1 MSRALSL
8 CVVILAAAVAVRA
21 AQTPAP
27 TVSSQQ
33 TPTYWCP
40 MHPDER
46 ATSAVPC
53 PICKMTMVPIPPM
66 RIGEYKMDVATIAG
80 PAGLAGLRVTVRN
93 PSDGSLV
100 RNFEVVHE
108 KSFHLFVVGRDLKV
122 FRHLHPEPL
131 SDGSLEVREEIP
143 PGEYLVAAD
152 FLPSGGSP
160 QLLQRVISYRGASR
174 EASPGPRN
182 VELSTAG
189 PTGNAYDVVTNV
201 KIQPLSSELPAG
213 QATALHVMLSR
224 TEDGRPIVNL
234 EPYLGAGGHLLVV
247 SEDLTEV
254 IHAHASVEDLPG
266 SLLTFDLTLPKPG
279 AYVVWVQFQRFGE
292 TLTARLA
299 VTAR

>member
-1 MSRALSL
+1 
-8 CVVILAAAVAVRA
+8 
-21 AQTPAP
+21 
-27 TVSSQQ
+27 
-33 TPTYWCP
+33 

-66 RIGEYKMDVATIAG
+66 RIGEYRMDVATIAG
-80 PAGLAGLRVTVRN
+80 RAGLAGLRVTIRN

-100 RNFEVVHE
+100 RTFEVVHE
-108 KSFHLFVVGRDLKV
+108 RPFHLFVVGRDLRY

-131 SDGSLEVREEIP
+131 PDGSLEAREEIP

-160 QLLQRVISYRGASR
+160 QLLQRVID
-174 EASPGPRN
+174 SPGSRK
-182 VELSTAG
+182 VGLSTPGPAG
-189 PTGNAYDVVTNV
+189 GAYDVVTNV
-201 KIQPLSSELPAG
+201 RIQPLSSTLSAG
-213 QATALHVMLSR
+213 QATAFHVMFSR
-224 TEDGRPIVNL
+224 TEDGRPLVNL
-234 EPYLGAGGHLLVV
+234 EPYLGAGGHLLAV

-254 IHAHASVEDLPG
+254 VHAHASMDDLAG
-266 SLLTFDLTLPKPG
+266 SLLTFDMTLPKPG

-299 VTAR
+299 VNAR

>member
-1 MSRALSL
+1 MSRALTL
-8 CVVILAAAVAVRA
+8 CVVLLTAAMAVRA
-21 AQTPAP
+21 AQAPAP

-33 TPTYWCP
+33 TPTYWCA

-46 ATSAVPC
+46 AMSAVLC

-66 RIGEYKMDVATIAG
+66 RIGEYKMDVATIAA

-100 RNFEVVHE
+100 RSFEVVHE
-108 KSFHLFVVGRDLKV
+108 KPFHLFVVGRDLRF
-122 FRHLHPEPL
+122 FRHLHPELLP
-131 SDGSLEVREEIP
+131 DGSLEAREEIP

-160 QLLQRVISYRGASR
+160 QLLQRVVS
-174 EASPGPRN
+174 SPGPRK
-182 VELSTAG
+182 VEPSTPG

>member
-1 MSRALSL
+1 
-8 CVVILAAAVAVRA
+8 
-21 AQTPAP
+21 
-27 TVSSQQ
+27 
-33 TPTYWCP
+33 

-46 ATSAVPC
+46 AASAVPC

-66 RIGEYKMDVATIAG
+66 RIGEYRMDVATIAG
-80 PAGLAGLRVTVRN
+80 RAGLAGLRVAVRN

-108 KSFHLFVVGRDLKV
+108 KPFHLFVVGRDLTF
-122 FRHLHPEPL
+122 FRHLHPEPQP
-131 SDGSLEVREEIP
+131 DGSLEVREEIP

-160 QLLQRVISYRGASR
+160 QLLQRVIDYGGN
-174 EASPGPRN
+174 SPGRRKAD
-182 VELSTAG
+182 LSTPGSA
-189 PTGNAYDVVTNV
+189 GNAYDVVTNV
-201 KIQPLSSELPAG
+201 RIQPLSPNLPAG
-213 QATALHVMLSR
+213 QTTAFHVMLSR
-224 TEDGRPIVNL
+224 TEDGRPLVNL
-234 EPYLGAGGHLLVV
+234 EPYLGAGGHLLAV

-254 IHAHASVEDLPG
+254 VHAHASLDDLAG
-266 SLLTFDLTLPKPG
+266 SLLTFEMTLPKPG

>member
-1 MSRALSL
+1 
-8 CVVILAAAVAVRA
+8 
-21 AQTPAP
+21 
-27 TVSSQQ
+27 
-33 TPTYWCP
+33 

-66 RIGEYKMDVATIAG
+66 RIGEYKMDVATIVG
-80 PAGLAGLRVTVRN
+80 PTGLAGLHVTVRN

-100 RNFEVVHE
+100 SNFEVVHE
-108 KSFHLFVVGRDLKV
+108 KPFHLFVVGRDLKF
-122 FRHLHPEPL
+122 FRHLHPEMLP
-131 SDGSLEVREEIP
+131 DGSLEAREEIP

-160 QLLQRVISYRGASR
+160 QLLQRIINYRGASR
-174 EASPGPRN
+174 ENSPGASPEPRN
-182 VELSTAG
+182 AELSTAG
-189 PTGNAYDVVTNV
+189 PIGNAYGVVTNV

-266 SLLTFDLTLPKPG
+266 SLLTFDITLPKPG

-299 VTAR
+299 VKAR